1 MGVVVPAQPV
11 VTKRQRGDDEFERD
25 NKNSDAVGDPAGR
38 ICVSS

>member
-11 VTKRQRGDDEFERD
+11 VTKRQGGDEEFEPD
-25 NKNSDAVGDPAGR
+25 NKNSDAVGNPADR